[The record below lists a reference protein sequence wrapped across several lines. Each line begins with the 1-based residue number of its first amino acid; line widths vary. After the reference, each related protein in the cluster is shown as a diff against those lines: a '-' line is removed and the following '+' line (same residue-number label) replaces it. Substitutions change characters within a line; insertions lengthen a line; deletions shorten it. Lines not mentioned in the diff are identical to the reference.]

1 MILPLMILPK
11 MRRFGNP
18 VFFAES
24 LLGGVAGALLFR
36 QNYFRQNDYSLC
48 LLGWALF
55 WVVLCGSPCLQR
67 LRVVNQI
74 TVPWLRRCWNDSAF
88 NDSA

>member
-11 MRRFGNP
+11 MRRFRNS

-24 LLGGVAGALLFR
+24 LLGGVAGALFFR
-36 QNYFRQNDYSLC
+36 QNNFWQNHFWMVGLGFCFWQNDFLQNDYSLC

-55 WVVLCGSPCLQR
+55 WVVLCGYINKGL
-67 LRVVNQI
+67 
-74 TVPWLRRCWNDSAF
+74 
-88 NDSA
+88 